1 LFSSCTSSKISTPS
15 ITTPSFS
22 TPSGTT
28 EESATAQKPAGIC
41 DKQKGNAFY
50 YEFPPIDPAGK
61 IAYIAQGLFLID
73 PANNAIEPVYPFDKL
88 SFSTGDG
95 ELTWSPDGKMIAFSI
110 IGNGDIQMI
119 ADFPNGQIC
128 PLIEKRGN
136 LGTAAWSPDGNNIAV
151 IDRDSEELLV
161 INLSEMKAVIL
172 KDKVSQYSNLQWI
185 NDAQL
190 AFAKRNQEEGDE
202 SLVLYNL
209 LSEEEKVVLPHTGY
223 ADYFLFSPDELKI
236 AYSGKRAI
244 IILNINKG
252 TTYSIDAENPEA
264 WEYSA
269 IYPKEWSK
277 DNRKLLANGHLGG
290 VYLYNVMD
298 EKVLYIASSFGSC
311 TSQAFSPDEST
322 FLVDMIS
329 DEKGGDTPIYLF
341 KIATENL
348 HRLII
353 PYCCPMSPVWNP
365 IPRRQK

>member
-1 LFSSCTSSKISTPS
+1 LFSSCTSSNKSTPS
-15 ITTPSFS
+15 ITTPSLS

-50 YEFPPIDPAGK
+50 YEFPPIDPAEK

-88 SFSTGDG
+88 PFSTGDG

-136 LGTAAWSPDGNNIAV
+136 LGTAAWSPDGKNIAV

-161 INLSEMKAVIL
+161 INLSEMKAKVL
-172 KDKVSQYSNLQWI
+172 KDRVPQYSNLQWI
-185 NDAQL
+185 NNSQL
-190 AFAKRNQEEGDE
+190 SYAKLNPEEGDK
-202 SLVLYNL
+202 SLVIYNFL
-209 LSEEEKVVLPHTGY
+209 TDEEKSVLSHSRY
-223 ADYFLFSPDELKI
+223 ANYFLFSPDGRKL
-236 AYSGKRAI
+236 AYSGERPI
-244 IILNINKG
+244 IILEINEGKKF
-252 TTYSIDAENPEA
+252 SIDAENPEA

-269 IYPKEWSK
+269 GYPKEWTK
-277 DNRKLLANGHLGG
+277 DSRKLLARGDLGG
-290 VYLYNVMD
+290 VYLYNILD
-298 EKVLYIASSFGSC
+298 EKAFYVTSSFGYC

-322 FLVDMIS
+322 FLVNMIS
-329 DEKGGDTPIYLF
+329 DDKGVDTPIYIYE
-341 KIATENL
+341 IATENL

-365 IPRRQK
+365 IPRR